1 VWNAVLAFLPFSS
14 ALAAGPDAPL
24 TVESLPQWWA
34 APGTPGFSD
43 DYHMGNSLPF
53 AYLGL
58 VAGGVA
64 VRDGLLP
71 SQSPWPGVDEIQAP
85 MAWYDSA
92 AVVVGEGA
100 GWNGFSS
107 SLVELRSFAAPPR
120 GGKPRAAMTLVSGSS
135 GIDRNG
141 LRLERGDHDDWIR
154 AGALEET
161 RQGTGLLG
169 LRGQHVWFM
178 DIGRIYGRQTFAG
191 SFSQRGAANNTRRDE
206 RYVNPFAPPPPW
218 VGIEES
224 AHGESGAAWWSWEH
238 GDRKLTARF
247 ERSHDHRESF
257 ESPTTDVITSFA
269 EREAQQN
276 TFALEAARG
285 VPGHMHGLRLE
296 FTRGQVSR
304 SEDAIGPQPAR
315 TNEQRTA
322 WLAARFERPWLK
334 GTLEAQAGAG
344 YARAADQS
352 RERLQAAPSL
362 VWRAGQATRRVRLYA
377 ERVVTPLWSDLAP
390 GVVPFTQDA
399 WVAGFDLSAG
409 DPARAWLELGGLG
422 ADIGG
427 HALLTRWPVR
437 DLSLRYGWTPDD
449 VRSQDAMLTVAGGVH
464 RGGLSL
470 DASGF
475 GRVRPRALFAAQV
488 DPAVGARAAAEAAF
502 RAFSGDL
509 GVKLRLESAW
519 VGERENASLPEYFVQ
534 PRPIA
539 GYATSGASLAL
550 TLGDARM
557 VLSAT
562 NLEDVPHP
570 QIWTDLSSP
579 FPGTPAVGSGRQYRF
594 EVAWPFFN

>member
-1 VWNAVLAFLPFSS
+1 MFVFLSFSS
-14 ALAAGPDAPL
+14 ALAAGPDTPL
-24 TVESLPQWWA
+24 TVASLPQWWA

-58 VAGGVA
+58 VAGGVSL
-64 VRDGLLP
+64 RDALLP
-71 SQSPWPGVDEIQAP
+71 ANAPWPGVDEIQAP

-107 SLVELRSFAAPPR
+107 SLVELRTFAEPPH

-154 AGALEET
+154 GGALEET

-178 DIGRIYGRQTFAG
+178 DIGRIRGRQTFAA

-206 RYVNPFAPPPPW
+206 QYVNLSVPPPPW
-218 VGIEES
+218 VGVEEN
-224 AHGESGAAWWSWEH
+224 AHGESGAGWWSWEH
-238 GDRKLTARF
+238 GDRKLKATF
-247 ERSHDHRESF
+247 QRSHDHRESF
-257 ESPTTDVITSFA
+257 ESPITDVITSFS

-276 TFALEAARG
+276 TITLEAARG
-285 VPGHMHGLRLE
+285 AAGHAHGLRLE
-296 FTRGQVSR
+296 LTQAQVRR
-304 SEDAIGPQPAR
+304 SEDDVSQLPAH
-315 TNEQRTA
+315 TVQQKTA
-322 WLAARFERPWLK
+322 WLAARLERPWLK

-344 YARAADQS
+344 YASAAELSQ
-352 RERLQAAPSL
+352 ERLQISPSL
-362 VWRAGQATRRVRLYA
+362 VWRAGHGPRRVRVYA
-377 ERVVTPLWSDLAP
+377 ERMVTPVWSDLAP

-399 WVAGFDLSAG
+399 WLAGLDVSGG
-409 DPARAWLELGGLG
+409 DPAQTWFQLGGLG

-427 HALLTRWPVR
+427 HALLTRWPIR
-437 DLSLRYGWTPDD
+437 DLSLRYGWTTDP
-449 VRSQDAMLTVAGGVH
+449 VRTQDAMVTLAGGVH
-464 RGGLSL
+464 RGGFAA

-475 GRVRPRALFAAQV
+475 ARVRPRALFTAQV
-488 DPAVGARAAAEAAF
+488 DPAVGARAGAEAAF

-509 GVKLRLESAW
+509 GVKLRIESAW
-519 VGERENASLPEYFVQ
+519 VGARENASLPEYFVQ
-534 PRPIA
+534 PRPLA
-539 GYATSGASLAL
+539 GYATYGASLAL
-550 TLGDARM
+550 TLGDARI
-557 VLSAT
+557 VLSGT

-594 EVAWPFFN
+594 ELAWPFFN